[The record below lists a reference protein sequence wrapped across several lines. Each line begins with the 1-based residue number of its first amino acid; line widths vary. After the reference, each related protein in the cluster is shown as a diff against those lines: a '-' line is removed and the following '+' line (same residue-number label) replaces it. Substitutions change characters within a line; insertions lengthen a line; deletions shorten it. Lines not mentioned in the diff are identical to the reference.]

1 MKLLVVV
8 LNCILPTNVK
18 ITTGM
23 TESSAS
29 KNKLGLWTS
38 TSLVAGNMIG
48 AGVFLMPA
56 ALAAY
61 GSISILGWLFSAVG
75 AFVLAKVFSN
85 LSRLMP
91 QADGGPYAY
100 SRKGF
105 GDFSG
110 FLVAWGYWI
119 SIWCTNAAIAVSL
132 VSALSTF
139 FPVLATN
146 ALAAVLTGLSAIWLL
161 TWINTLG
168 IVTSGKLQLA
178 TTVLK
183 IIPLLL
189 VAFGGLFFM
198 HAENFIPFNASGSS
212 DFSALSATATLTFFA
227 FLGLECATIPS
238 SSVSNPEKTIPRA
251 TMLGTVFVT
260 VIYIASSISVMGM
273 IPAKDLQHSVTPF
286 ADAAVI
292 IWGSSARYWVSAGV
306 AIAAFGALNGWILVQ
321 GQIPSA
327 IAKDKLFPAV
337 FGKENKKG
345 IPASGIIISSVV
357 VSILMTMNY
366 TKSLVEQFK
375 FLILLSTFTVLLP
388 YLLSAAAYIIIRA
401 NKKYFSK
408 NNWLQAIVLASLA
421 FLFSLWAIAGAGE
434 ETVYWGFIFLI
445 AGTPFYVYMVLNKN
459 KKYN

>member
-1 MKLLVVV
+1 M
-8 LNCILPTNVK
+8 P
-18 ITTGM
+18 
-23 TESSAS
+23 ESSSS

-85 LSRLMP
+85 LSKLMP
-91 QADGGPYAY
+91 NADGGPYAY
-100 SRKGF
+100 CYKAFGGF
-105 GDFSG
+105 TG

-146 ALAAVLTGLSAIWLL
+146 AVAAVLTGLSAIWLL

-168 IVTSGKLQLA
+168 IVTSGKLQLI
-178 TTVLK
+178 TTCLK

-198 HAENFIPFNASGSS
+198 HGENFTQFNTSGVSN
-212 DFSALSATATLTFFA
+212 FSALSATATLTFYA

-238 SSVSNPEKTIPRA
+238 VSVSNPEKTIPRA
-251 TMLGTVFVT
+251 TMLGTVIVT
-260 VIYIASSISVMGM
+260 VIYIAGSISVMGM
-273 IPAKDLQHSVTPF
+273 IPSNILQHSVTPF

-292 IWGSSARYWVSAGV
+292 IWGSNARYWVSAGV
-306 AIAAFGALNGWILVQ
+306 AIAAFGALNGWILIQ

-327 IAKDKLFPAV
+327 IAKDKLFPAI
-337 FGKENKKG
+337 FGKENKRG
-345 IPASGIIISSVV
+345 IPAAGIVISSVL
-357 VSILMTMNY
+357 VSVLIIMNY
-366 TKSLVEQFK
+366 TKGLVEQFK

-388 YLLSAAAYIIIRA
+388 YLLSAAAYIIIRKA
-401 NKKYFSK
+401 SKEYLSK
-408 NNWLQAIVLASLA
+408 NKWLHIIVLASLA
-421 FLFSLWAIAGAGE
+421 FLFSLWAIAGAGQE
-434 ETVYWGFIFLI
+434 IVYRGFIFLI
-445 AGTPFYVYMVLNKN
+445 AGTPFYVYIVLNKQ
-459 KKYN
+459 KKL